1 MPDKVLLCR
10 LIWAEKYEAKDEQI
24 FAGNMRY
31 PAALGYGGELLNFAD
46 EAGSVYGYVE
56 NRNQKLDLR
65 RLGARPNADFA
76 DGVTIIF
83 CAVDEAT
90 MRLRVVGWY
99 DNAIAFGSMR
109 KAEKGSIR
117 GDWQYY
123 FKADADDAHLLPV
136 AARDLEVPRK
146 QRITDTGFIGQRNVF
161 YPTENPN
168 YERFLESFY
177 LLKRGIDNRD
187 GDEPDNEEYQEG
199 QRAWREA
206 SFLARNPKL
215 VKDAKKHHGPTCQ
228 ACGFNFEKV
237 YGELGKGYIE
247 VHHKRPIADGGP
259 RTSTV
264 QDVDVICANCHRMI
278 HRKGTPMTLH
288 QLKKILKENG
298 SSSAT

>member
-1 MPDKVLLCR
+1 MPEKVLLCR

-31 PAALGYGGELLNFAD
+31 PAELGYGGELLNFAN
-46 EAGSVYGYVE
+46 EEGSVYGYVE
-56 NRNQKLDLR
+56 NRSQKLDLR
-65 RLGARPNADFA
+65 RLGSRPGADFV

-90 MRLRVVGWY
+90 MRLRVIGWY
-99 DNAIAFGSMR
+99 SNATTFCSMQ
-109 KAEKGSIR
+109 KAEKRSMR

-123 FKADADDAHLLPV
+123 FRCNATDAHLLPV

-146 QRITDTGFIGQRNVF
+146 QRITVTGFIGQRNVF
-161 YPTENPN
+161 YPADNPN

-177 LLKRGIDNRD
+177 LLKRGIENPD
-187 GDEPDNEEYQEG
+187 GGEPDNEEYQEG

-215 VKDAKKHHGPTCQ
+215 VRDAKKHHGPTCQ
-228 ACGFNFEKV
+228 ACGFNFEKI

-247 VHHKRPIADGGP
+247 VHHKRPMADGGE

-264 QDVDVICANCHRMI
+264 QDVDVLCANCHRMV
-278 HRKGTPMTLH
+278 HRKRVPLN
-288 QLKKILKENG
+288 LDRLKEILADQNNLR
-298 SSSAT
+298 S